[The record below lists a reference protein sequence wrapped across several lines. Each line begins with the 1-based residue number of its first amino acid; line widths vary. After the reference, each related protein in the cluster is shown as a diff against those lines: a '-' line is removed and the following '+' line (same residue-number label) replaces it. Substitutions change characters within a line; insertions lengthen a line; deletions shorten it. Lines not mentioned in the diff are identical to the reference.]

1 MTTKLKNVIAK
12 IHNGVYNN
20 GSLNSVINRGGCGV
34 FAYYF
39 IKQCEKYNIKGI
51 SLTYLDFEYEV
62 IPPET
67 RVYNITNCKNNW
79 GLNISAQHIMVTIN
93 NKFLVDAGYIGT
105 KKPNNYSHLKKTNIV
120 VPAKLI
126 GRTLKIRAQWNS
138 WYEPEEYN
146 PVIRRIINQAFKKE
160 YGALVTK

>member
-1 MTTKLKNVIAK
+1 MTNKLKNVIAK
-12 IHNGVYNN
+12 IHNDVYKNHNLSSSIN
-20 GSLNSVINRGGCGV
+20 GGGCGV

-39 IKQCEKYNIKGI
+39 IKQCEKYNIRGI
-51 SLTYLDFEYEV
+51 SLTYLDAEYEV

-67 RVYNITNCKNNW
+67 RVYNITNCKSNW
-79 GLNISAQHIMVTIN
+79 GLRISAQHIMVTIN
-93 NKFLVDAGYIGT
+93 KKFLVDAKYIGT
-105 KKPNNYSHLKKTNIV
+105 KKPNNYIHLKKTNIV

-146 PVIRRIINQAFKKE
+146 PVIRKIINTAFKKE
-160 YGALVTK
+160 YGAVVTN